1 MLLTP
6 RTYKTLPVGAATALY
21 LRKVAV
27 EFGDRVSMVE
37 VPAWPEALARYGVA
51 DGIYLNGMPVFFGP
65 VTEEQVRAVIEEAF
79 QERI

>member
-6 RTYKTLPVGAATALY
+6 RTSKTLPVGAATALY

-37 VPAWPEALARYGVA
+37 VPAWPEALAYYGVA
-51 DGIYLNGMPVFFGP
+51 DGVYLNGMPVFFGP

-79 QERI
+79 RERI